1 MRFSL
6 LPIPLLLA
14 AALFAHADEVPGG
27 HPAPRDDAKDSI
39 AVVTGSGA
47 NTFKTVPQWGNV
59 PDKLKIGPT
68 HGGIVVDKKGL
79 IYVSSDSAQGIYV
92 FQPDGTLA
100 KNIAAEFSGIHGLCI
115 REEKGEEFLY
125 AAHLRGAQALKLKL
139 DGTAVLKIPFPEEA
153 AASYPNG
160 VKDYKPTAIAV
171 APNGDIFVSDGYG
184 KSLIHKFD
192 AAGKYLKSFGG
203 KGTGDGQFQTS
214 HGLLVDTRFEKPL
227 LLVCDRE
234 NRRLVHLDLD
244 GNFVGVIT
252 TGLRRPCSASI
263 HGDNIAI
270 AELEAR
276 VAIIDKTN
284 QVVAVL
290 GDNPDKS
297 QWAKF
302 DIAPDWWKPGI
313 FTAPHG
319 VSYDAAGNLY
329 VQDWNKTGRVT
340 KLVKAAPTRRSRARS
355 PASFTVSQSPPAVT
369 APAFPR
375 SGSAAALP
383 TRRITTAAIRP
394 SSPHTSHTSSG
405 SMARSRNPSCGPRM
419 LAPFQESPSTPM

>member
-1 MRFSL
+1 MPLDQSRQLFILRHMRTL
-6 LPIPLLLA
+6 LPVSLSLA
-14 AALFAHADEVPGG
+14 LSVSAFADGEHGT
-27 HPAPRDDAKDSI
+27 PRDDTKDT
-39 AVVTGSGA
+39 ATLVTGSGA
-47 NTFKTVPQWGNV
+47 NTFKTVPGWGNV
-59 PDKLKIGPT
+59 PEKLQIGPT
-68 HGGIVVDKKGL
+68 HGGVVVDKAGL

-92 FQPDGTLA
+92 FNPDGSLA
-100 KNIAAEFSGIHGLCI
+100 RTIAAEFSGIHGLCI
-115 REEKGEEFLY
+115 RNEGGEQFLY

-153 AASYPNG
+153 ADKYPKG

-192 AAGKYLKSFGG
+192 SAGKYIKTFGG
-203 KGTGDGQFQTS
+203 KGKGDGQFETS
-214 HGLLVDTRFEKPL
+214 HGIAIDTRFEKPL

-252 TGLRRPCSASI
+252 TDLRRPCAVSF
-263 HGDNIAI
+263 HGDLMAV

-276 VAIIDKTN
+276 VAIIDKSN
-284 QVVAVL
+284 KVVAVL
-290 GDNPDKS
+290 GDNPDKA

-302 DIAPDWWKPGI
+302 DIPPDWWKPGI

-329 VQDWNKTGRVT
+329 VQDWNKTGRIT
-340 KLVKAAPTRRSRARS
+340 KLVKAAP
-355 PASFTVSQSPPAVT
+355 
-369 APAFPR
+369 
-375 SGSAAALP
+375 
-383 TRRITTAAIRP
+383 
-394 SSPHTSHTSSG
+394 
-405 SMARSRNPSCGPRM
+405 
-419 LAPFQESPSTPM
+419 